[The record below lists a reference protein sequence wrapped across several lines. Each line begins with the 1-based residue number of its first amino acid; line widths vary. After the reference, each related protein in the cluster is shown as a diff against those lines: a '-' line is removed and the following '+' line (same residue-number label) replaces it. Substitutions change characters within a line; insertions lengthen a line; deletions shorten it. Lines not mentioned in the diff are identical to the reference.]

1 MLLANPSRIFM
12 SGRNKNTNGQ
22 TFVISS
28 SVHVFKRPFLVKLNI
43 THRQVT
49 GNEGER
55 SNVVFGLIGF
65 DLWHIHQTSH
75 ATGVISFH

>member
-1 MLLANPSRIFM
+1 MRTQLSNDIVSLPKPNI

-65 DLWHIHQTSH
+65 DLWHIHLQ
-75 ATGVISFH
+75 